1 MERRSNEAKAS
12 LTDKLAFD
20 RRRFRATCGSAIGEG
35 LGSRKPSMPAPRGGY
50 RLTWLGG
57 EREGESP

>member
-12 LTDKLAFD
+12 LTDELAFD
-20 RRRFRATCGSAIGEG
+20 RRRSRATCGSAIGEG
-35 LGSRKPSMPAPRGGY
+35 LVSREPSIPAPRGGY

-57 EREGESP
+57 ERGESP